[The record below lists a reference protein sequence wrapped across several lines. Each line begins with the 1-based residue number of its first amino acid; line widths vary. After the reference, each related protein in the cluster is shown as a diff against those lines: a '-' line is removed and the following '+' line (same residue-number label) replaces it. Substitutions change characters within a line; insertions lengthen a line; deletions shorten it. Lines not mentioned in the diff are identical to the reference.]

1 MVTKMTD
8 IQIYTKLNT
17 LPLEL
22 KKEVIDFI
30 DFLAEKK
37 EKFKSKKKRVFGYAK
52 GSIILK
58 RGFDDTPD
66 EFKEYM

>member
-1 MVTKMTD
+1 MTD

-17 LPLEL
+17 LPHEL
-22 KKEVIDFI
+22 KQEVLDFI

-37 EKFKSKKKRVFGYAK
+37 EKSKTEKKRVFGYAK

-58 RGFDDTPD
+58 PGFDDTPD
-66 EFKEYM
+66 EFKEYI

>member
-1 MVTKMTD
+1 MTD

-22 KKEVIDFI
+22 KQEVVDFI

-37 EKFKSKKKRVFGYAK
+37 EKSKSEKKREFGFAK

-58 RGFDDTPD
+58 QGFDDTPD